1 MPSRRMPP
9 IVHRATTHVEAL
21 AWDIEQHLA
30 MSPEERQRAA
40 RALKR
45 RVWPGPNKDVR
56 ECRPAE

>member
-1 MPSRRMPP
+1 MSP

-30 MSPEERQRAA
+30 LSPEERQRAA

-56 ECRPAE
+56 DCRPAD